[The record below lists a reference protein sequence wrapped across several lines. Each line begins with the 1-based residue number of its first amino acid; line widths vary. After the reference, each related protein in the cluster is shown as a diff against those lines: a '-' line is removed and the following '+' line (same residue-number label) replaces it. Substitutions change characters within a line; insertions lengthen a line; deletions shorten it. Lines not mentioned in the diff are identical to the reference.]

1 MFWATLASA
10 LEVVDQKGRTI
21 QFENPVER
29 VVSIPIPAPSMF
41 MSIDGSADKLVGVHQ
56 LTKTAMKGRFL
67 GRLFPEVLQLP
78 SNFVGGGFFSLQ
90 FIIIISAALLSPQ
103 FFVARWYMYAP
114 WLLKK

>member
-1 MFWATLASA
+1 MRILLITIFILWFSLANA
-10 LEVVDQKGRTI
+10 LEVVDQKNRTI
-21 QFENPVER
+21 QFDNPVNR

-78 SNFVGGGFFSLQ
+78 SDFVGGGFNFM
-90 FIIIISAALLSPQ
+90 PN
-103 FFVARWYMYAP
+103 VERV
-114 WLLKK
+114 

>member
-1 MFWATLASA
+1 MRILLITICMFWATLASA

-67 GRLFPEVLQLP
+67 VDFSQK
-78 SNFVGGGFFSLQ
+78 FFNYPA
-90 FIIIISAALLSPQ
+90 ILLV
-103 FFVARWYMYAP
+103 VASTLCPM
-114 WLLKK
+114 